1 MDFCAKKTAKGLE
14 KETGEFWLWLSY
26 APEHRLVLASHVG
39 RHEENDAHGLMAKTK
54 ARLSGIPALF
64 VSDGWDAYIEA
75 LLEAYHRLQERPRT
89 GRAGRPPGP
98 LKIPDPQLRYAQLVK
113 VRENGR
119 VVATHKRV
127 IFGRKSTLN
136 MKEVSTS
143 LIERKNLSFR
153 QDNRRLSRK
162 TIAFSKS
169 VTMLNYQINFYRVF
183 STFVKTHPALRI
195 PASGK
200 GTGKFRSKWDQR
212 TPAMSVGVT
221 DHVWSLRELLIYKFA
236 LHQPIIGT

>member
-1 MDFCAKKTAKGLE
+1 
-14 KETGEFWLWLSY
+14 LSY

-39 RHEENDAHGLMAKTK
+39 RHEENDAHALMSKTK
-54 ARLSGIPALF
+54 ARLGVIPQLF

-75 LLEAYHRLQERPRT
+75 LLGAFHRLKERPRT

-113 VRENGR
+113 VREKGR

-127 IFGRKSTLN
+127 IFGGKKTLDLN
-136 MKEVSTS
+136 QVSTS

-162 TIAFSKS
+162 TIAFSKR
-169 VTMLNYQINFYRVF
+169 VKMLNYQVNFYRAF
-183 STFVKTHPALRI
+183 SNFVKTHPALRLRTN
-195 PASGK
+195 GK
-200 GTGKFRSKWDQR
+200 GAGKARCKWLKR
-212 TPAMSVGVT
+212 TPAMSVGAT
-221 DHVWSLRELLIYKFA
+221 DHVWSFRELLVFKPVLYQ
-236 LHQPIIGT
+236 LIIGT

>member
-1 MDFCAKKTAKGLE
+1 MSF
-14 KETGEFWLWLSY
+14 

-39 RHEENDAHGLMAKTK
+39 RHEENDAHTLIAKTK
-54 ARLSGIPALF
+54 TRLDGIPALF

-75 LLEAYHRLQERPRT
+75 LLGAYHRLQQRPRT

-127 IFGRKSTLN
+127 IFGRKNTLN
-136 MKEVSTS
+136 MREVSTS
-143 LIERKNLSFR
+143 LIERKNLAFR

-169 VTMLNYQINFYRVF
+169 VKMLNYQVNFYRVF
-183 STFVKTHPALRI
+183 SNFVKTHPALRLCTN
-195 PASGK
+195 GK
-200 GTGKFRSKWDQR
+200 GAEKVCCKWDQR
-212 TPAMSVGVT
+212 TPAMSVSVT
-221 DHVWSLRELLIYKFA
+221 DHVWSFRELLVYKFA